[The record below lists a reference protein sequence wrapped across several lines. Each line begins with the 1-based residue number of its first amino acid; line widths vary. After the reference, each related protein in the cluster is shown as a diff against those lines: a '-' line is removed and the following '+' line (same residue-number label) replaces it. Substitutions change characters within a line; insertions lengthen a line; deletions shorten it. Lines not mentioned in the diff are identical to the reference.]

1 MHSVIIENTEKNNK
15 EFTEEMARKER
26 LYFSLFFFSKG
37 FAEN

>member
-1 MHSVIIENTEKNNK
+1 MMENTEKNNK

-26 LYFSLFFFSKG
+26 LYFSLFFSKG